1 MAEPTVPPR
10 PGQPGTPAPAQPR
23 QGPQHNPAGPQT
35 SSGPLTNRGPL
46 EPRHAAMYDPETG
59 TYTEPEQP
67 PDILE
72 ARKRVAEW
80 DWAKEP
86 RDWSSIPTNF
96 TPEAYSPMVSPF
108 AEEEQWPI
116 GSTDGMR
123 AQAALKELKKMGY
136 KPPEIIQSAVGT
148 SVWADEVDPDG
159 KLALKR
165 AADARAAGYFH
176 PARTDET
183 EGQPVAPARPGQPGQ
198 PAQRPP
204 VAPRP

>member
-10 PGQPGTPAPAQPR
+10 PGQ
-23 QGPQHNPAGPQT
+23 QHNPAGPQT
-35 SSGPLTNRGPL
+35 RSGPLPGSGPVSGSGPQQ
-46 EPRHAAMYDPETG
+46 EPRRAAMYDPETG
-59 TYTEPEQP
+59 TYSEPEQP

-80 DWAKEP
+80 NWANEP
-86 RDWSSIPTNF
+86 RDWSSVPTNF
-96 TPEAYSPMVSPF
+96 TPEAYSPMVNPL

-136 KPPEIIQSAVGT
+136 EPPAAVESAVGA
-148 SVWADEVDPDG
+148 SVWADKVDPDG

-165 AADARAAGYFH
+165 AADAKAGAYFH

-183 EGQPVAPARPGQPGQ
+183 EGQPGSPARPGQPGQ